1 MVSRL
6 LKTYKFCTIPNLN
19 YYIMQS
25 VLVAVIDNFFGLS
38 TNSKRNISSTIA
50 SVFKQCLI

>member
-6 LKTYKFCTIPNLN
+6 LKTYTFRTIPNLN
-19 YYIMQS
+19 YYIIQS
-25 VLVAVIDNFFGLS
+25 VLVAVIDNFCGLS

-50 SVFKQCLI
+50 SVFK